1 MLKEKTLQEKIEY
14 LESLEE
20 EIELEIDPTD
30 FDCYSICGTM
40 TFGLYDFVES
50 VDGYIYE
57 EAGLDKY
64 DNNPEMRLKVL
75 EYTDENFY
83 EIFRKMFPS
92 DMDYFEKY
100 DGLYEFIE
108 ANGEKKY

>member
-1 MLKEKTLQEKIEY
+1 MLKEMTIQEKIEY
-14 LESLEE
+14 LESLVE
-20 EIELEIDPTD
+20 EIELEIDPKD
-30 FDCYSICGTM
+30 FDCYSICGTI

-50 VDGYIYE
+50 VDDYIYE

-92 DMDYFEKY
+92 DMDYFEIY
-100 DGLYEFIE
+100 GGLYDFIE